1 MTKRIIYGNNGFIA
15 TLTLLLTAIFLM
27 GGECVYGAN
36 IDIYSYSMPGSALG
50 GTVSFSST
58 PGATATSYKID
69 GDSKYVCIT
78 LQDGVALKEG
88 DIISITGSSSQS
100 AVDAF
105 KLKAST
111 SSSSLSV
118 NTTTLTNK
126 GPEALTYTVTANDI
140 LIGQS
145 KFYIYRSKN
154 SIYFYNI
161 SIARNEDNLVELVHT
176 GSTYARNDNTLHMT
190 CDAALEHYNNTGN
203 RTNGW
208 TGQAAMKFSF
218 LIPVGKVIKSA
229 TLNWTTSIGGS
240 STTNRKN
247 QLRCLKTG
255 VDPDWDA
262 LADGTATAML
272 WSLQSDDDAI
282 DNPLAGATTHDVE
295 NDVTTYI
302 RNHEQQ
308 GYVVFMLSDSESGAD
323 LYGKTN
329 SNESKRPKLT
339 LTFANESDVNKVTY
353 NANTYGTC
361 ATSYSI
367 YDTDDATPITLPS
380 VTPNSNRVFTGW
392 YDAASGGNFV
402 GDAEDSYTP
411 TTSIT
416 LYAHYVEIQST
427 NDLIGSTDRRVGYG
441 KSFSQYTEIQ
451 KGDTYSFTFNNYGSD
466 GRNSVGNVEAWY
478 NWTMLAVDATP
489 TELFHSR
496 ADNYWWTSGSSG
508 LGTFSATVGGNW
520 TSYLNAL
527 KNGAE
532 VTVKVTLANDG
543 QHINTV
549 ATTVYDGITYTVTTE
564 SPAIAE
570 TNSVYICFT
579 PENSYMDNYA
589 VRKVSS
595 DATVKEVIAND
606 VVLKASDATYSYCIG
621 KAYSSNNIDIT
632 ITPNDAG
639 AVVSTSS
646 LTGASGE
653 SVIVTATI
661 GTPLNFTIT
670 AGDNETTAT
679 YTIDITR
686 AADINID
693 DNTFTVTEGNYY
705 DGQRIIGTDITAW
718 ISTTAVGTNNG
729 AENPVIQTNTSS
741 ITGASSTEY
750 TRYMIC
756 GYGNN
761 PSYNSNTG
769 VPSKGMFYVFQPRKS
784 GNLEVAVLLSGNRTF
799 YVSDG
804 SQIMT
809 CGNNSDE
816 YSTSPE
822 LNTNYQ
828 LTETAPMYATIP
840 VEAGK
845 TYYVYAASTKMG
857 MMGFCFYNDNV
868 ESITISGTSTVGV
881 NGTVQLTAT
890 VAPSN
895 ATNKVVTWSSSDNT
909 IATVNA
915 YGVVTGVS
923 DGEVTITATA
933 TDGSEVTGIYTIT
946 VVTHTLSYTV
956 NAVDSKGNLLKQLQA
971 GNYVEGS
978 GEMPVAYPKYVLVGH
993 TLYET
998 PQNEGDYYRQK
1009 ITPDADNFVLNITYA
1024 PSVSNVVYYSEA
1036 EDINELTN
1044 RPTYDAVN
1052 GRTSNAGIA
1061 SRRDGNYVAVT
1072 TLRAG
1077 NYTIYAAALHGN
1089 SNKVFN
1095 YNFKAGNTVVMTS
1108 PDITSGTVK
1117 FNSSS
1122 QFTITEDTPLTLNC
1136 NCNATPTGGIDYI
1149 YIVQEAI
1156 YHVTEDEQQ
1165 FDFTSDNVDN
1175 NTFITAN
1182 TLNKSGNTTRNDVEG
1197 SFYNIKNTG
1206 NHITMTVDGAIAF
1219 SIDAFHGNAK
1229 DTRYVRVYVDG
1240 AEKTSINVTPGEYTT
1255 SPIYAT
1261 GGTGQHTVKITGNG
1275 KDVYPVDIKFYTE
1288 KVYPQLNHTSVS
1300 VRVGETKDFTLN
1312 VPTGCEIAA
1321 MTDGGDNRKV
1331 VATFVKDNNN
1341 ERRGTLTLTGLQVT
1355 GNTPTSVTFSITAND
1370 GTIYK
1375 TGTSTISIDVEK
1387 SSLTLTYSDGDSEPT
1402 IYLCNADEDEPILP
1416 TITLTATDDAAN
1428 DVQLSNLS
1436 MTYTSDD
1443 PTVAT
1448 VNNAGVITLTT
1459 PYGNGTAVIRAR
1471 ATSNNYEDAEAE
1483 YAITIQKGINWKIAT
1498 HPTYKDNAPGIR
1510 DTFHVYKNIAGEEK
1524 LYLIGTF
1531 GGWNRNN
1538 GQYKYPQP
1546 ENKGDKDLTDSWSSL
1561 KDSRTNVDGFKKYR
1575 NGANDA
1581 SNESM
1586 YSSLKKY
1593 YNDVIYG
1600 VERFG
1605 WFKQPDGDTT
1615 YPFTLPV
1622 RGSYVTLDPTVNGTL
1637 SIYIEQNG
1645 PWNTNKDDVYDND
1658 GKLVSA
1664 DENGAPTFFPDAVP
1678 FQFRPHAFFIV
1689 DQNGNTIDKYTTVN
1703 MVSRTVISTGIST
1716 KEDNDVLDRFCMN
1729 YACEKGEKFKC
1740 ITDELADGY
1749 NDVTNIGNWK
1759 EFKEYMSEDEQKR
1772 IEANWTAGI
1781 NGAQQIT
1788 KLDNGAYLA
1797 LEGGLV
1803 KYTFHVI
1810 AGQTYYIFSNFSK
1823 IGFAGV
1829 NFVPDVTNQ
1838 PSGTLALSDTT
1849 AYNPTDLKPAD
1860 DVNSIPM
1867 YETVT
1872 LDRSFTKDKWNTICL
1887 PFTMTEREVEN
1898 VFGNGT
1904 ELIILD
1910 RVNVDE
1916 SHAQIYMTYHE
1927 IQSILAGY
1935 PYLIK
1940 PSQNVNQ
1947 IEVHNKAIDPAQQ
1960 VMEFTNNGY
1969 TSKGVSGFCNPQV
1982 FSSSLTGM
1990 ASDVTASAYLT
2001 AGDIYLSNNTLY
2013 ISRGQSFL
2021 KGYRSY
2027 LKKEDDGAAP
2037 AKSVSFNYFKAWE
2050 DEEEATAIKVCE
2062 MSDEALDSFET
2073 KKMNGVFSVTGQ
2085 KVSNT
2090 LNGLT
2095 KGIYIFNGRKVIVK

>member
-50 GTVSFSST
+50 GTVSFSRT
-58 PGATATSYKID
+58 PGATDTNYKID

-88 DIISITGSSSQS
+88 DIISITGSSSNS

-111 SSSSLSV
+111 SSSLSV
-118 NTTTLTNK
+118 NTTTLTEK
-126 GPEALTYTVTANDI
+126 GPEAWTYTVTANDI

-145 KFYIYRSKN
+145 QFYIYRSNN
-154 SIYFYNI
+154 SIYFYDI
-161 SIARNEDNLVELVHT
+161 SIARNEGNLVELVHT
-176 GSTYARNDNTLHMT
+176 GSTYASNDNTLHMT

-203 RTNGW
+203 KTNSW
-208 TGQAAMKFSF
+208 IGQAAMKFSF

-240 STTNRKN
+240 STINRKN

-302 RNHEQQ
+302 RNREQQ

-367 YDTDDATPITLPS
+367 TDDATPITLPS

-402 GDAEDSYTP
+402 GDAGGSYTP

-466 GRNSVGNVEAWY
+466 GRNSVGNVEPWY
-478 NWTMLAVDATP
+478 NWTMLAVDATT

-508 LGTFSATVGGNW
+508 SGTFSATTGGDW
-520 TSYLNAL
+520 ASYLNAL
-527 KNGAE
+527 KNGAK

-564 SPAIAE
+564 SPVIAE

-686 AADINID
+686 ATDINID
-693 DNTFTVTEGNYY
+693 NNTFTVTEGNYY

-784 GNLEVAVLLSGNRTF
+784 GNLEVAVLLSGNKTF

-923 DGEVTITATA
+923 DGKVTITATA

-956 NAVDSKGNLLKQLQA
+956 NAVDSEGNLLKQLQA

-1061 SRRDGNYVAVT
+1061 SRLDDNYVAVT

-1089 SNKVFN
+1089 GNKVFN

-1108 PDITSGTVK
+1108 PDITTGTVK

-1136 NCNATPTGGIDYI
+1136 NCKATPTGGIDYI

-1156 YHVTEDEQQ
+1156 YHVTENEQQ
-1165 FDFTSDNVDN
+1165 FNFTSDNVDN

-1206 NHITMTVDGAIAF
+1206 NYITMTVEGAIAF

-1229 DTRYVRVYVDG
+1229 DTRNVRVYVDD
-1240 AEKTSINVTPGEYTT
+1240 AENTSINVTPGEYTT

-1261 GGTGQHTVKITGNG
+1261 GGTGQHTIKITGNG
-1275 KDVYPVDIKFYTE
+1275 KDVYPIDIKFYTE

-1300 VRVGETKDFTLN
+1300 VRVGETKDYTLT

-1370 GTIYK
+1370 ETIYK

-1428 DVQLSNLS
+1428 NVQLSNLS

-1524 LYLIGTF
+1524 LYVVGTF

-1546 ENKGDKDLTDSWSSL
+1546 ENKDDKDLTDSWSSL

-1575 NGANDA
+1575 SGANDA

-1586 YSSLKKY
+1586 YSSLKQY

-1600 VERFG
+1600 EERFG
-1605 WFKQPDGDTT
+1605 WFKQPDGNTT

-1622 RGSYVTLDPTVNGTL
+1622 RGAYITLEPEVNGTL
-1637 SIYIEQNG
+1637 SVYIEQNG
-1645 PWNTNKDDVYDND
+1645 SWNTERDDIHDNN
-1658 GKLVSA
+1658 GKHVSVNA
-1664 DENGAPTFFPDAVP
+1664 SGNAAKFPGSAP

-1689 DQNGNTIDKYTTVN
+1689 DENGHLVDKVKIITRTKVTSGIAESGKDDTQNTMLN
-1703 MVSRTVISTGIST
+1703 S
-1716 KEDNDVLDRFCMN
+1716 FCAN

-1740 ITDELADGY
+1740 ILDENADGY

-1759 EFKEYMSEDEQKR
+1759 EFKEYMSHGEQQR
-1772 IEANWTAGI
+1772 VHDNWAAGV
-1781 NGAQQIT
+1781 NGAQVIT

-1797 LEGGLV
+1797 IDPGMV

-1810 AGQTYYIFSNFSK
+1810 AGQTYYVFSNFSK
-1823 IGFAGV
+1823 IGFSGV

-1838 PSGTLALSDTT
+1838 PSRTLALSDTI
-1849 AYNPTDLKPAD
+1849 AYDPTDLNPAD

-1867 YETVT
+1867 YETIT
-1872 LDRSFTKDKWNTICL
+1872 LDRSFTANKWNTICL

-1916 SHAQIYMTYHE
+1916 GHAQIFMTYHE

-1940 PSQNVNQ
+1940 PTQNVDH

-1990 ASDVTASAYLT
+1990 ASDVTASAFLT
-2001 AGDIYLSNNTLY
+2001 AGDIYLANNTLY

-2027 LKKEDDGAAP
+2027 LKKEDDGSAP

-2050 DEEEATAIKVCE
+2050 EDEVTAIKVCE

>member
-50 GTVSFSST
+50 GTVSFSRT
-58 PGATATSYKID
+58 PGATDTSYKID

-88 DIISITGSSSQS
+88 DIISITGSSSNS

-111 SSSSLSV
+111 SSSLSV
-118 NTTTLTNK
+118 NTTTLTDK
-126 GPEALTYTVTANDI
+126 GPEALTYTVKANDI

-145 KFYIYRSKN
+145 QFYIYRSNN
-154 SIYFYNI
+154 SIYFHNI
-161 SIARNEDNLVELVHT
+161 SIARNEGNLVELVHT

-203 RTNGW
+203 KTNSW
-208 TGQAAMKFSF
+208 IGQAAMKFSF

-240 STTNRKN
+240 STINRKN

-262 LADGTATAML
+262 LANGTATAML

-302 RNHEQQ
+302 RNREQQ

-402 GDAEDSYTP
+402 GDAGGSYTP

-466 GRNSVGNVEAWY
+466 GRNSVGNVEPWY

-508 LGTFSATVGGNW
+508 SGTFSATTGGNW

-693 DNTFTVTEGNYY
+693 NNTFTVTEGNYY

-750 TRYMIC
+750 TRNMIC

-784 GNLEVAVLLSGNRTF
+784 GNLEVAVLLSGNKTF

-956 NAVDSKGNLLKQLQA
+956 NAVDSEGNLLKQLQA

-1036 EDINELTN
+1036 EDISGLTN

-1061 SRRDGNYVAVT
+1061 SRLDDNYVAVT

-1089 SNKVFN
+1089 GNKVFN

-1108 PDITSGTVK
+1108 PDIPSGTVK

-1136 NCNATPTGGIDYI
+1136 NCNATQTGGIDYI

-1156 YHVTEDEQQ
+1156 YHVTENEQQ
-1165 FDFTSDNVDN
+1165 FNFTSDNVDN

-1182 TLNKSGNTTRNDVEG
+1182 TLNKSGNTTRNGVEG

-1206 NHITMTVDGAIAF
+1206 NYITMTVDGAIAF

-1229 DTRYVRVYVDG
+1229 DTRNVRVYVDD
-1240 AEKTSINVTPGEYTT
+1240 AENTSINVTPGEYTT

-1261 GGTGQHTVKITGNG
+1261 GGTGQHTIKITGNG
-1275 KDVYPVDIKFYTE
+1275 KDVYPIDIKFYTD

-1300 VRVGETKDFTLN
+1300 VRVGETKDYTLT

-1341 ERRGTLTLTGLQVT
+1341 ESRGTLTLTGLQVT

-1370 GTIYK
+1370 ETIYK

-1428 DVQLSNLS
+1428 NVQLSNLS

-1510 DTFHVYKNIAGEEK
+1510 DTFQVYKNVEGTEK

-1538 GQYKYPQP
+1538 GQYKYRQP
-1546 ENKGDKDLTDSWSSL
+1546 ENKDDKDLTDSWSSL

-1575 NGANDA
+1575 SGANDA

-1586 YSSLKKY
+1586 YSSLKQY

-1600 VERFG
+1600 EERFG
-1605 WFKQPDGDTT
+1605 WFKQPDGNTT

-1622 RGSYVTLDPTVNGTL
+1622 RGSYITLEPEVNGTL
-1637 SIYIEQNG
+1637 SVYIEQNG
-1645 PWNTNKDDVYDND
+1645 SWNTERDDIHDNN
-1658 GKLVSA
+1658 GKHVSVNA
-1664 DENGAPTFFPDAVP
+1664 SGNAAKFPGSAP

-1689 DQNGNTIDKYTTVN
+1689 DENGHLVDKVKIITRTKVTSGIAESGKDDTQNTMLN
-1703 MVSRTVISTGIST
+1703 S
-1716 KEDNDVLDRFCMN
+1716 FCAN

-1740 ITDELADGY
+1740 ILDENADGY

-1759 EFKEYMSEDEQKR
+1759 EFKEYMSHGEQQR
-1772 IEANWTAGI
+1772 VHDNWAAGV
-1781 NGAQQIT
+1781 NGAQVVT

-1797 LEGGLV
+1797 IDPGMV

-1810 AGQTYYIFSNFSK
+1810 AGQTYYVFSNFSK
-1823 IGFAGV
+1823 IGFSGV
-1829 NFVPDVTNQ
+1829 NFVPDEENQ
-1838 PSGTLALSDTT
+1838 PSGTLALSDTI

-1867 YETVT
+1867 YETIT
-1872 LDRSFTKDKWNTICL
+1872 LDRKFTNGKWNTICL

-1916 SHAQIYMTYHE
+1916 GHAQIFMTYHE
-1927 IQSILAGY
+1927 IQNILAGY

-1940 PSQNVNQ
+1940 PTQNVDH

-1969 TSKGVSGFCNPQV
+1969 TSKGVTGFCTPQT
-1982 FSSSLTGM
+1982 FNINGTDYN
-1990 ASDVTASAYLT
+1990 ASVLLNT
-2001 AGDIYLSNNTLY
+2001 GDIFLSGNTLY
-2013 ISRGQSFL
+2013 LSRGTSML

-2027 LKKEDDGAAP
+2027 LKKEDDGSAP

-2050 DEEEATAIKVCE
+2050 EDEVTAIKVCE

>member
-36 IDIYSYSMPGSALG
+36 IDIYSYSMRGSALG

-58 PGATATSYKID
+58 PGATATNYKID

-88 DIISITGSSSQS
+88 DIISITGSSSKS
-100 AVDAF
+100 AGDAF

-111 SSSSLSV
+111 SSSLSV
-118 NTTTLTNK
+118 NTTKLTDK
-126 GPEALTYTVTANDI
+126 GPEALTYTVTANNI

-145 KFYIYRSKN
+145 QFYIYRSNN
-154 SIYFYNI
+154 SIYFYDI

-176 GSTYARNDNTLHMT
+176 GSTYAKNDNTLHMT

-203 RTNGW
+203 KTNSW
-208 TGQAAMKFSF
+208 IGQAAMKFSF
-218 LIPVGKVIKSA
+218 LIPAGKVIKSA

-240 STTNRKN
+240 STINRKN

-272 WSLQSDDDAI
+272 WSLQSDNDAI

-302 RNHEQQ
+302 RNREQQ

-367 YDTDDATPITLPS
+367 TDDATPITLPS

-402 GDAEDSYTP
+402 GDAGSSYTP

-466 GRNSVGNVEAWY
+466 GRNSVGNVEPWY

-508 LGTFSATVGGNW
+508 SGTFSATTGGNW

-693 DNTFTVTEGNYY
+693 NNTFTVTDGNYY

-741 ITGASSTEY
+741 IIGASSTEY
-750 TRYMIC
+750 TRNMIC

-784 GNLEVAVLLSGNRTF
+784 GNLEVAVLLSGNKTF

-857 MMGFCFYNDNV
+857 MMGFCLYNDNV

-923 DGEVTITATA
+923 DGKVTITATA

-956 NAVDSKGNLLKQLQA
+956 NAVDSEGNLLKQLQA

-1036 EDINELTN
+1036 EDINELEN

-1061 SRRDGNYVAVT
+1061 SRLDDNYVAVT

-1077 NYTIYAAALHGN
+1077 NYTIFAAALHGN
-1089 SNKVFN
+1089 GTKVFN

-1108 PDITSGTVK
+1108 PDITNGTVK

-1136 NCNATPTGGIDYI
+1136 NCKATPTGGIDYI

-1156 YHVTEDEQQ
+1156 YHVTENEQQ
-1165 FDFTSDNVDN
+1165 FNFTSDNVDN

-1206 NHITMTVDGAIAF
+1206 NYITMTVEGAIAF

-1229 DTRYVRVYVDG
+1229 DTRNVRVYVDD
-1240 AEKTSINVTPGEYTT
+1240 AENTSINVTPGEYTT

-1261 GGTGQHTVKITGNG
+1261 GGTGQHTIKITGNG
-1275 KDVYPVDIKFYTE
+1275 KDVYPIDIKFYTE

-1300 VRVGETKDFTLN
+1300 VRVGETKDYTLT

-1341 ERRGTLTLTGLQVT
+1341 ESRGTLTLTGLQVT
-1355 GNTPTSVTFSITAND
+1355 GNTPTSVTFRITAND
-1370 GTIYK
+1370 ETIYK

-1428 DVQLSNLS
+1428 NVQLSNLS

-1510 DTFHVYKNIAGEEK
+1510 DTFQVYKNVEGTEK

-1538 GQYKYPQP
+1538 GQYKYRQP
-1546 ENKGDKDLTDSWSSL
+1546 ENKADKDLTDSWSSL

-1575 NGANDA
+1575 SGANDA

-1586 YSSLKKY
+1586 YSSLKQY

-1600 VERFG
+1600 EERFG
-1605 WFKQPDGDTT
+1605 WFKQPDGNTT

-1622 RGSYVTLDPTVNGTL
+1622 RGSYITLEPEVNGTL
-1637 SIYIEQNG
+1637 SVYIEQNG
-1645 PWNTNKDDVYDND
+1645 SWNTERDDTMCDVIQ
-1658 GKLVSA
+1658 LLA
-1664 DENGAPTFFPDAVP
+1664 NG
-1678 FQFRPHAFFIV
+1678 
-1689 DQNGNTIDKYTTVN
+1689 
-1703 MVSRTVISTGIST
+1703 
-1716 KEDNDVLDRFCMN
+1716 E
-1729 YACEKGEKFKC
+1729 
-1740 ITDELADGY
+1740 
-1749 NDVTNIGNWK
+1749 
-1759 EFKEYMSEDEQKR
+1759 
-1772 IEANWTAGI
+1772 
-1781 NGAQQIT
+1781 
-1788 KLDNGAYLA
+1788 
-1797 LEGGLV
+1797 
-1803 KYTFHVI
+1803 
-1810 AGQTYYIFSNFSK
+1810 
-1823 IGFAGV
+1823 
-1829 NFVPDVTNQ
+1829 
-1838 PSGTLALSDTT
+1838 
-1849 AYNPTDLKPAD
+1849 
-1860 DVNSIPM
+1860 
-1867 YETVT
+1867 T
-1872 LDRSFTKDKWNTICL
+1872 LDRAITT
-1887 PFTMTEREVEN
+1887 
-1898 VFGNGT
+1898 
-1904 ELIILD
+1904 
-1910 RVNVDE
+1910 
-1916 SHAQIYMTYHE
+1916 
-1927 IQSILAGY
+1927 LA
-1935 PYLIK
+1935 
-1940 PSQNVNQ
+1940 
-1947 IEVHNKAIDPAQQ
+1947 
-1960 VMEFTNNGY
+1960 
-1969 TSKGVSGFCNPQV
+1969 
-1982 FSSSLTGM
+1982 
-1990 ASDVTASAYLT
+1990 
-2001 AGDIYLSNNTLY
+2001 
-2013 ISRGQSFL
+2013 
-2021 KGYRSY
+2021 
-2027 LKKEDDGAAP
+2027 KK
-2037 AKSVSFNYFKAWE
+2037 
-2050 DEEEATAIKVCE
+2050 
-2062 MSDEALDSFET
+2062 L
-2073 KKMNGVFSVTGQ
+2073 
-2085 KVSNT
+2085 
-2090 LNGLT
+2090 
-2095 KGIYIFNGRKVIVK
+2095 